1 MGKIRLNQ
9 MLFYGYHGADESEQL
24 RGGTFEVDLELVTT
38 VRNAALSDHLED
50 TIDYADVYSVVHDS
64 LTQRKH
70 YLLESLAEEIA
81 DTIMAEFPINT
92 VKVNVRKPHAPV
104 KGVIGSVEVEIE
116 RSRTND

>member
-1 MGKIRLNQ
+1 